1 MRDSQDHSLLSQD
14 GQTLKVSRILN
25 ADLMIDNISRAPKS
39 IVLFQIT
46 NLRYIF
52 RKSKVQ

>member
-39 IVLFQIT
+39 IVLFLSQYD
-46 NLRYIF
+46 L
-52 RKSKVQ
+52 